1 MVARITQ
8 PAFNLREKLANVDG
22 VISYE
27 RFPPG
32 TIIQITEGAT
42 SSEVTQTTI
51 DQWDLIYDGIARIS
65 PRLPNS
71 KIVGQLETGFYSNGS
86 GSSAAEDYIHIQMSR
101 NRASTNA
108 TEMLYADTE
117 ISGYQSSGHD
127 GNQQGYFAWL
137 DTTGLVRPMHF
148 LTTMFNDYPGT
159 TDEVSYGFY
168 SYVHTRS
175 ADDIRW
181 TYDDSGGNQITRMRL
196 MEVVQ

>member
-32 TIIQITEGAT
+32 TIIQITEGST

-51 DQWDLIYDGIARIS
+51 DQWDLIYDSIAKIS
-65 PRLPNS
+65 PRLSNS
-71 KIVGQLETGFYSNGS
+71 KIVGQLETGIYANGS

-127 GNQQGYFAWL
+127 GNQQGYFGWIDA
-137 DTTGLVRPMHF
+137 TGFTRPMHF
-148 LTTMFNDYPGT
+148 LTTMFSDYPGT

-168 SYVHTRS
+168 AYVEGRS
-175 ADDIRW
+175 SDDIRW
-181 TYDDSGGNQITRMRL
+181 TYDDSGGNQITRIRL

>member
-1 MVARITQ
+1 MIARISQ

-32 TIIQITEGAT
+32 TIIQITEGST
-42 SSEVTQTTI
+42 SAEVTQTGTGS
-51 DQWDLIYDGIARIS
+51 WDLIYDSIAKIS

-71 KIVGQLETGFYSNGS
+71 KIVGQLETAIYSNGS
-86 GSSAAEDYIHIQMSR
+86 GSDNGSDDIQIAMSR
-101 NRASTNA
+101 KRASTNS

-117 ISGYQSSGHD
+117 IPGYQSSGND

-181 TYDDSGGNQITRMRL
+181 TYDDSGGNQITRIRL

>member
-32 TIIQITEGAT
+32 TIIQITEDAT
-42 SSEVTQTTI
+42 TSEVTQSNVG
-51 DQWDLIYDGIARIS
+51 QWDLIYDSIAKIS
-65 PRLPNS
+65 PRLSNS
-71 KIVGQLETGFYSNGS
+71 KIVGQLETGIYANGS
-86 GSSAAEDYIHIQMSR
+86 GSDNGSDDIQIAMSR

-127 GNQQGYFAWL
+127 GNQQGYFGWL
-137 DTTGLVRPMHF
+137 DATGLIRPMHF

-168 SYVHTRS
+168 SYIHSKS
-175 ADDIRW
+175 ANDIRW
-181 TYDDSGGNQITRMRL
+181 TYDDSGGNIITRMRL